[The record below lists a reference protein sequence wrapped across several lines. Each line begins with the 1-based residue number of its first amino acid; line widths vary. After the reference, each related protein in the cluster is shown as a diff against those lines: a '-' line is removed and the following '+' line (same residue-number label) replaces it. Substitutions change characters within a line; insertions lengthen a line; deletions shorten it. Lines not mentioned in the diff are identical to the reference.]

1 MKRIL
6 IVLLAA
12 AMLLVSLTACAEV
25 GDKPFD
31 KDGRFQIVK
40 MTGTDCYGELILVDT
55 ETEILYVWLRDGDA
69 GGLTPLLDRDG
80 KIQYRNRH

>member
-12 AMLLVSLTACAEV
+12 AMLLVSLTACTEV
-25 GDKPFD
+25 GDKPFN

-40 MTGTDCYGELILVDT
+40 MTGTDGYGELILVDT
-55 ETEILYVWLRDGDA
+55 ETEILYVWLRDGHA